1 MEPSPTPTEPVPRA
15 RRSWRPASGIGW
27 AEGGR
32 LTIRQRVVPVLALL
46 VLIGTLVYALLPFRV
61 AEVVDCQGAL
71 RGAKPR
77 ADVPPGAIVG
87 TPRKACRDV
96 GNSRLTTAGVVAV
109 ATVVIGVAGL
119 VLPPEPDETDETE
132 LEPGPD
138 EAGTA

>member
-1 MEPSPTPTEPVPRA
+1 
-15 RRSWRPASGIGW
+15 
-27 AEGGR
+27 
-32 LTIRQRVVPVLALL
+32 
-46 VLIGTLVYALLPFRV
+46 
-61 AEVVDCQGAL
+61 
-71 RGAKPR
+71 
-77 ADVPPGAIVG
+77 
-87 TPRKACRDV
+87 V